1 MRTVVPVSI
10 DGTLTIKGIEKDV
23 QFESEAMYQNGQIL
37 LSGTTVVTFA
47 DFGMENSHSVA
58 IETENDL
65 IVQLEL
71 VLDKA

>member
-1 MRTVVPVSI
+1 
-10 DGTLTIKGIEKDV
+10 
-23 QFESEAMYQNGQIL
+23 MYQNRQIL
-37 LSGTTVVTFA
+37 PSGTTVVTFA